1 MDDGAGG
8 DDGAQLSMEFLRKY
22 CVYIEN
28 LRQESIDLR
37 INFSFG
43 KST

>member
-1 MDDGAGG
+1 MGDEAGG
-8 DDGAQLSMEFLRKY
+8 DDGAQLSIEFLRKY
-22 CVYIEN
+22 CVYIEDS
-28 LRQESIDLR
+28 RQESIDLR